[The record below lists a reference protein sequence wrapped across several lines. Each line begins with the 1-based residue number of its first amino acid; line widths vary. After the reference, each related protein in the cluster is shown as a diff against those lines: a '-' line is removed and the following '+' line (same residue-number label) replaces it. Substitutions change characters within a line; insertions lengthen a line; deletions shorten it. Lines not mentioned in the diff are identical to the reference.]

1 MAEYLKPEITR
12 TYKDLDLSFSAN
24 PFTDDVDKIYDVK
37 SVKQAMK
44 NLLFTDYYERLYH
57 PEIGSPLAG
66 LLFEPVDPLT
76 AAAIGKAVEQ
86 ILQEYEPRA
95 EVTSVEVDSQ
105 EDNNTY
111 RLQINFFVV
120 GVDIPEQSFV
130 STLYRA
136 R

>member
-1 MAEYLKPEITR
+1 MADLKPEISR
-12 TYKDLDLSFSAN
+12 YYSDIDLSFSAN
-24 PFTDDVDKIYDVK
+24 PFTDDIDKVYDVK
-37 SVKQAMK
+37 AVKQSLK

-76 AAAIGKAVEQ
+76 AAAIEKAIEQ
-86 ILQEYEPRA
+86 IILDYEPR
-95 EVTSVEVDSQ
+95 VQVVSVEVNGQ
-105 EDNNTY
+105 PDNNSY
-111 RLQINFFVV
+111 RIQINFFVV
-120 GVDIPEQSFV
+120 GVDVPEQTFV

>member
-1 MAEYLKPEITR
+1 MADLKPEISR
-12 TYKDLDLSFSAN
+12 YYSDIDLSFSAN
-24 PFTDDVDKIYDVK
+24 PFTDDIDKVYDVK
-37 SVKQAMK
+37 AVKQSLK

-76 AAAIGKAVEQ
+76 AAAIEKAIEQ
-86 ILQEYEPRA
+86 IILDYEPR
-95 EVTSVEVDSQ
+95 VQVVSVDVNGQ
-105 EDNNTY
+105 PDNNSY
-111 RLQINFFVV
+111 RIQINFFVV
-120 GVDIPEQSFV
+120 GVDVPEQTFV

>member
-1 MAEYLKPEITR
+1 MADLKPEISR
-12 TYKDLDLSFSAN
+12 YYSDIDLSFSAN
-24 PFTDDVDKIYDVK
+24 PFTDDIDKVYDVK
-37 SVKQAMK
+37 AVKQSLK

-76 AAAIGKAVEQ
+76 AAAIEKAIEQ
-86 ILQEYEPRA
+86 IILDYEPR
-95 EVTSVEVDSQ
+95 VEVVSVDVNGQ
-105 EDNNTY
+105 PDNNSY
-111 RLQINFFVV
+111 RIQINFFVV
-120 GVDIPEQSFV
+120 GVDVPEQTFV